1 MAKFG
6 HKFLSGLAWTAI
18 GVAVGIWGSTIG
30 GIFGWILSLAGFG
43 CAVLC
48 ALRLYRITSYTIKAQ
63 RMMRDNPEQW
73 ARMKRNYED
82 AMKRLDEK

>member
-43 CAVLC
+43 WAVLC
-48 ALRLYRITSYTIKAQ
+48 VLHLYRVTSYTIKAKRIMKQ
-63 RMMRDNPEQW
+63 NPEEW
-73 ARMKRNYED
+73 DRMKRDYED
-82 AMKRLDEK
+82 AMNRLEK